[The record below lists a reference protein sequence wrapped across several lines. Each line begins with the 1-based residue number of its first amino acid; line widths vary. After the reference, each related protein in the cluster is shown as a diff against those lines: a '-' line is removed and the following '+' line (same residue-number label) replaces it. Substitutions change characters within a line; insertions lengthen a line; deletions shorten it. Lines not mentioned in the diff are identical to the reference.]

1 MGVREIITRIADQS
15 LDPDQ
20 PPPLRFSNIPP
31 TLHTL
36 PDGTEIIYGVER
48 YHIGENLMGPK
59 RVLMYIRPSSHS
71 KSNVE
76 IVENETGQDFFFS
89 AKSDTPKLDSQSASS
104 KVNTKS
110 TSSLTTSKDKKG
122 ISTSIGSASSPNKKK
137 QQMKKEHQNN

>member
-48 YHIGENLMGPK
+48 YHIGENLMDPK
-59 RVLMYIRPSSHS
+59 RVLMYIRPSSH
-71 KSNVE
+71 
-76 IVENETGQDFFFS
+76 T
-89 AKSDTPKLDSQSASS
+89 KSDALKLDSQSASS

-110 TSSLTTSKDKKG
+110 MSSLTTIKDKKG
-122 ISTSIGSASSPNKKK
+122 S
-137 QQMKKEHQNN
+137 